1 MEITQTQR
9 DVAGKQDQGYQMRKE
24 IDNLSYEVQ
33 KLKEEKAKELDEI
46 QRLRELQSYKEREN
60 SD

>member
-1 MEITQTQR
+1 
-9 DVAGKQDQGYQMRKE
+9 MRKE

-33 KLKEEKAKELDEI
+33 KLKEEKSKELDEI

>member
-1 MEITQTQR
+1 
-9 DVAGKQDQGYQMRKE
+9 MRKE

-33 KLKEEKAKELDEI
+33 KLKEEKSKELDEI

-60 SD
+60 SDQN

>member
-1 MEITQTQR
+1 MEITSTQR
-9 DVAGKQDQGYQMRKE
+9 DVSSKQDHGYQLKKE
-24 IDNLSYEVQ
+24 IDNLSYEVM
-33 KLKEEKAKELDEI
+33 KLKEEKGKELDEI